1 MTWVCKMALCV
12 TVHRDIMGVQYVS
25 EILQLD
31 AEIKVTDLHCSDI
44 KRTVKI
50 YSNTL
55 HVYVCTNDR
64 TEEEHVNIYWVTLI
78 KIEGNGS

>member
-1 MTWVCKMALCV
+1 
-12 TVHRDIMGVQYVS
+12 
-25 EILQLD
+25 
-31 AEIKVTDLHCSDI
+31 
-44 KRTVKI
+44 VKI

-78 KIEGNGS
+78 KIEGNGSWCWKH